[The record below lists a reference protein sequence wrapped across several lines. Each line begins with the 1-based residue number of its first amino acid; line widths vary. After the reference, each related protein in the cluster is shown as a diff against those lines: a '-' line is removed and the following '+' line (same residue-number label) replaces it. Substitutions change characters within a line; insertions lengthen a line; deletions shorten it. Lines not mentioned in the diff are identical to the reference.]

1 VRKHVPLRCRL
12 SAPVRPLP
20 DFLIIGAQKCGTSTL
35 CAQLTTHPEIR
46 PAFRKEV
53 HFFDQNYRKGL
64 LWYRAH
70 FDVRLPWSRRWKTLD
85 ATPSYL
91 FHPLV
96 PAWVHGALP
105 DAKLIVMLRNPVDR
119 AYSHYQMSVR
129 HGFEKHS
136 FGEALR
142 LEEERLETALPDLL
156 SPPGYDS
163 RVARKQSYKARG
175 RYAEQLER
183 WLKHF
188 PREQLR
194 IYTTRELAAEPERIH
209 ADLFSF
215 LGVSPWEVPAC
226 PDRNVG
232 SYEPMAPH
240 IREHLEEYF
249 APHNQR
255 LYRLLGRDLGW
266 EAPAVSA
273 SAPGAPA
280 QRAPHPPLAPA

>member
-12 SAPVRPLP
+12 SAPARPLP
-20 DFLIIGAQKCGTSTL
+20 GFLIIGAQKCGTSTL

-70 FDVRLPWSRRWKTLD
+70 FDVRLPGARWQTLD

-96 PAWVHGALP
+96 PGWLHQALP
-105 DAKLIVMLRNPVDR
+105 HAKLIVMLRNPVDR

-136 FGEALR
+136 FEDALR
-142 LEEERLETALPDLL
+142 LEEERMAGALPEL
-156 SPPGYDS
+156 SEAPRYDS

-183 WLKHF
+183 WLQHF

-194 IYTTRELAAEPERIH
+194 IYTNRELAAETARVHGEI
-209 ADLFSF
+209 FSF
-215 LGVSPWEVPAC
+215 LGLPPWEVP
-226 PDRNVG
+226 PLEDRNVG
-232 SYEPMAPH
+232 RYDPMPPH
-240 IREHLEEYF
+240 VREQLAAYF

-255 LYRLLGRDLGW
+255 LYQLLGRDLGW
-266 EAPAVSA
+266 EDPNA
-273 SAPGAPA
+273 
-280 QRAPHPPLAPA
+280 APHPAAPERGTAHHPFAGV